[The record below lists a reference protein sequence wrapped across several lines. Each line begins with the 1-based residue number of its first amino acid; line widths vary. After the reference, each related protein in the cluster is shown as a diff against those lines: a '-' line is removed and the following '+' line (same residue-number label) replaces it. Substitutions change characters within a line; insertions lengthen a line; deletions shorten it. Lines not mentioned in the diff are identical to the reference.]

1 MEPQQHAAD
10 AAADAD
16 TMQGKVLYIE
26 DQPVHQELVEAML
39 AQSPRIQLIKTTT
52 GREGIRMAQAEM
64 PDVILLDL
72 HLPDISGLEVVRSL
86 SELIAKKRFRVVLLT
101 ADTFSIDVVKAMSL
115 GAHEYWVKPIMPERL
130 LTGLARVLRR
140 G

>member
-1 MEPQQHAAD
+1 MSSRTYPFFRR
-10 AAADAD
+10 
-16 TMQGKVLYIE
+16 TPPGIT
-26 DQPVHQELVEAML
+26 
-39 AQSPRIQLIKTTT
+39 LIKTTT
-52 GREGIRMAQAEM
+52 GREGVRLAQTEM

-86 SELIAKKRFRVVLLT
+86 SELIAKKRFRVILLT

-115 GAHEYWVKPIMPERL
+115 GAHEYWVKPVTLDRL
-130 LTGLARVLRR
+130 LAGLDRALRV

>member
-1 MEPQQHAAD
+1 MEPTQP
-10 AAADAD
+10 AAAAEP
-16 TMQGKVLYIE
+16 MQGKVLYIE
-26 DQPVHQELVEAML
+26 DQPVHHALIEAML
-39 AQSPRIQLIKTTT
+39 AQSPHIQLIKTTT
-52 GREGIRMAQAEM
+52 GREGIRVAQAEL

-115 GAHEYWVKPIMPERL
+115 GAHEYWVKPISTERL
-130 LTGLARVLRR
+130 LSGLARVLRR
-140 G
+140 A

>member
-1 MEPQQHAAD
+1 MEPNESAAESE
-10 AAADAD
+10 
-16 TMQGKVLYIE
+16 TMKGKVLYIE
-26 DQPVHQELVEAML
+26 DQSIHQELVEAML
-39 AQSPRIQLIKTTT
+39 AQAPRIRLIKAAT
-52 GREGIRMAQAEM
+52 GREGIRVAQAEM

-115 GAHEYWVKPIMPERL
+115 GAHEYWVKPITPGRL
-130 LTGLARVLRR
+130 LTGLARALQR
-140 G
+140 